1 MVSKSAKRNNVLFD
15 WCMYKVLKSTKE
27 RMFGSTWL
35 DVGSEKKKDFIEN
48 ISGLECTFC
57 DKRDLFVLFAI
68 ILPGT

>member
-1 MVSKSAKRNNVLFD
+1 
-15 WCMYKVLKSTKE
+15 MYKVWKSTKE

-57 DKRDLFVLFAI
+57 DERDLFVLFAI